1 MFSERRLIWV
11 RDAGTHKGFA
21 DAVKALAAAPLADAI
36 VLIEAGDLKKGSAL
50 RSAAEFAK
58 TAIALPC
65 YADDGRSIDAIIDDA
80 MQKAGVSLGLEAR
93 QALKRNLGGDRLAS
107 RSEIEKLLL
116 YAAGASTISLD
127 DVIAATGDA
136 SSTTA
141 DAVVDAAILGKITE
155 LDAAFSRFVS
165 SGNQLFPLLNTALR
179 QFQSLDAMRG
189 AMDKTDR
196 SAAAVIASAR
206 PPVFF
211 ARRGTVETALSRWPR
226 PSIAQALDRLQGAVL
241 RSRQRAELAE
251 PIVRQALFGLAVES
265 SRLAKGRAN
274 AGRTLADEGSGG
286 SHRSGF
292 GQPCCCSRR
301 QSSSSCSS
309 VR

>member
-1 MFSERRLIWV
+1 
-11 RDAGTHKGFA
+11 
-21 DAVKALAAAPLADAI
+21 
-36 VLIEAGDLKKGSAL
+36 VLIEAGDLKKGTAL
-50 RSAAEFAK
+50 RSAAEAAK

-65 YADDGRSIDAIIDDA
+65 YTDDGRSIDAIIDDA
-80 MQKAGVSLGLEAR
+80 MLKAGVSLGLEAR
-93 QALKRNLGGDRLAS
+93 QALRRNLGGDRLAS

-116 YAAGASTISLD
+116 YAAGSSTISLD
-127 DVIAATGDA
+127 DVLAATGDA

-141 DAVVDAAILGKITE
+141 DAVVDAAILGRLNE
-155 LDAAFSRFVS
+155 LDAAFARFVS
-165 SGNQLFPLLNTALR
+165 SGNQLFPLLNAALR

-196 SAAAVIASAR
+196 SAASVIASAR

-226 PSIAQALDRLQGAVL
+226 ASIAQALDRLQSAVL

-265 SRLAKGRAN
+265 FRLANGRAN
-274 AGRTLADEGSGG
+274 VT
-286 SHRSGF
+286 RS
-292 GQPCCCSRR
+292 
-301 QSSSSCSS
+301 
-309 VR
+309 